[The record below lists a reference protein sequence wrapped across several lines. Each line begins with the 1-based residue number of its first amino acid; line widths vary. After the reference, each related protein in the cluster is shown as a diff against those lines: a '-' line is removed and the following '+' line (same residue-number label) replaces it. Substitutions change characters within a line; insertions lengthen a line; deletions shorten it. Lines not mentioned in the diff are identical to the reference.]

1 MDETALEHWLAT
13 NPPDLEG
20 VSHKEAGVHYSRI
33 FERRFRN
40 DREAGYAALET
51 AMEGKQPSLGYSL
64 LAEIIQHTRHKIVIT
79 TNFDNLVADALAMHA
94 HQSPLVVAHESLAGF
109 VRPQLRRPLVA
120 KIHRDLF
127 FSPKN
132 DINGVSTM
140 EESWSQALKKVFQYF
155 TPIVVG
161 YGGNDGSLMGMLN
174 NLMPGD
180 IPGRMI
186 WCCRAGS
193 TLPETAEEVLK
204 KHNGIRTDI
213 PGFDEFMLQLAAKLV
228 PDFDIAELANRTAK
242 LGEERA
248 KQYREQADKLQGSL
262 KAKGKSASTARTVK
276 ALTPAIKKNSD
287 WWSWLLRARAE
298 ADPDRRE
305 AVYREALINL
315 PNNTEILGSYALFLA
330 DERKDLDA
338 AEAMYKKALEL
349 EPASA
354 SNAGSYARFLADGR
368 KDLDAAEAMFKKA
381 LELDPSDAFQTGNY
395 ANFLADERKDL
406 DAAEAMFKKALE
418 LDPSDAFH
426 TGNYAIFLAQERK
439 DFDAAEALFKK
450 ALELDPSDASQTGN
464 YALFLDRE
472 RKNFDAAETMF
483 KKALELDPSIAAHT
497 ANYAIFLAQ
506 ERKDFDAAEAMF
518 KKALELDPSA
528 ASITCNYANFLANER
543 KDFDAAEAM
552 FKKALELDPSAASIT
567 GNYANFLAEVRKDLD
582 AAEAMFK
589 RALELD
595 PFDAFHTGNYAL
607 FLALERKDFDAAE
620 TMFKKALELDPSI
633 AAHTANYASFLA
645 DERKDFDAAE
655 AMFKKAL
662 ELDPSDA
669 FHAGNYANFLAEVR
683 KDFDA
688 AEAVYKKAVERDP
701 IDVNDLA
708 NFAALLL
715 SRRDV
720 PSLEKVNELIKRCVA
735 ASDAAP
741 SQALAEALLYG
752 ALSNELRADSS
763 VGDSLSRLK
772 GLLTMGF
779 ERGSWDFSRVFEATL
794 PNISEDKRSI
804 YRAVGA
810 AILDANALVQL
821 KDLPAWQEVT
831 LKDPFAY

>member
-1 MDETALEHWLAT
+1 LNAKSVTVWNLDGVLEELAEVNHSMQDRQFAFILGAGASFTSGIPTGHQLAQRWLAQIHRRECMDETTLEDWLAAD
-13 NPPDLEG
+13 PPDLKG
-20 VSHKEAGVHYSRI
+20 VSHTEAGTHYSRI

-132 DINGVSTM
+132 DTSGVSTM
-140 EESWSQALKKVFQYF
+140 EEPWTQALKKVFQYF

-193 TLPETAEEVLK
+193 TLPATAEEVLK

-228 PDFDIAELANRTAK
+228 PDFDIAELASRTAK

-262 KAKGKSASTARTVK
+262 KAKGRSASTARTVK

-305 AVYREALINL
+305 AVYREALTNL
-315 PNNTEILGSYALFLA
+315 PTNTEILGSYARFLA

-349 EPASA
+349 DPTAA
-354 SNAGSYARFLADGR
+354 FNTGNYAIFLAQER
-368 KDLDAAEAMFKKA
+368 KDFDAAEAMFKKA
-381 LELDPSDAFQTGNY
+381 LELDPSDAFHTGNY

-418 LDPSDAFH
+418 LDSTAAFI
-426 TGNYAIFLAQERK
+426 TG
-439 DFDAAEALFKK
+439 
-450 ALELDPSDASQTGN
+450 
-464 YALFLDRE
+464 
-472 RKNFDAAETMF
+472 
-483 KKALELDPSIAAHT
+483 
-497 ANYAIFLAQ
+497 NYAIFLAQ

-518 KKALELDPSA
+518 KKALELDPSNA
-528 ASITCNYANFLANER
+528 LRTGSYAN
-543 KDFDAAEAM
+543 
-552 FKKALELDPSAASIT
+552 
-567 GNYANFLAEVRKDLD
+567 
-582 AAEAMFK
+582 
-589 RALELD
+589 
-595 PFDAFHTGNYAL
+595 
-607 FLALERKDFDAAE
+607 
-620 TMFKKALELDPSI
+620 
-633 AAHTANYASFLA
+633 FLA

-662 ELDPSDA
+662 ELDPTAA
-669 FHAGNYANFLAEVR
+669 FITGNYAIFLAQER

-688 AEAVYKKAVERDP
+688 AEAMFKKALELDPSNAFHTGNYANFLADERKDLDAAEAMYKKALELDP
-701 IDVNDLA
+701 FDVNDLA
-708 NFAALLL
+708 NYAALLL

-720 PSLEKVNELIKRCVA
+720 LHLEKVNELIKRCVA
-735 ASDAAP
+735 ACDAVP

-752 ALSNELRADSS
+752 ALSYELRVDPSLI
-763 VGDSLSRLK
+763 DSLPRLK
-772 GLLTMGF
+772 GLLAMGF

-794 PNISEDKRSI
+794 PNISEDKHSI
-804 YRAVGA
+804 YRAIGA
-810 AILDANALVQL
+810 AILDANALVEL
-821 KDLPAWQEVT
+821 KHLPAWQEVSP
-831 LKDPFAY
+831 KDPFAH

>member
-1 MDETALEHWLAT
+1 MDETTLEDWLAAD
-13 NPPDLEG
+13 PPDLKG
-20 VSHKEAGVHYSRI
+20 VSHTEAGTHYSRI

-40 DREAGYAALET
+40 DREAGYAAPET

-132 DINGVSTM
+132 DTSGVSTM
-140 EESWSQALKKVFQYF
+140 EEPWTQALKKVFQYF

-193 TLPETAEEVLK
+193 TLPATAEEVLK

-228 PDFDIAELANRTAK
+228 PDFDIAELASRTAK

-262 KAKGKSASTARTVK
+262 KAKGRSASTARTVK

-305 AVYREALINL
+305 AVYREALTNL
-315 PNNTEILGSYALFLA
+315 PTNTEILGSYARFLA

-349 EPASA
+349 DPASA
-354 SNAGSYARFLADGR
+354 SNTAD
-368 KDLDAAEAMFKKA
+368 
-381 LELDPSDAFQTGNY
+381 
-395 ANFLADERKDL
+395 
-406 DAAEAMFKKALE
+406 
-418 LDPSDAFH
+418 
-426 TGNYAIFLAQERK
+426 
-439 DFDAAEALFKK
+439 
-450 ALELDPSDASQTGN
+450 
-464 YALFLDRE
+464 
-472 RKNFDAAETMF
+472 
-483 KKALELDPSIAAHT
+483 
-497 ANYAIFLAQ
+497 
-506 ERKDFDAAEAMF
+506 
-518 KKALELDPSA
+518 
-528 ASITCNYANFLANER
+528 
-543 KDFDAAEAM
+543 
-552 FKKALELDPSAASIT
+552 
-567 GNYANFLAEVRKDLD
+567 
-582 AAEAMFK
+582 
-589 RALELD
+589 
-595 PFDAFHTGNYAL
+595 
-607 FLALERKDFDAAE
+607 
-620 TMFKKALELDPSI
+620 
-633 AAHTANYASFLA
+633 YASFLA

-669 FHAGNYANFLAEVR
+669 LHTGNYASFLAVERKDLDAAEAMFKKALELDPTAAFNTGNYAIFLAQER

-688 AEAVYKKAVERDP
+688 AEAMFKKALELDPSDAFHTGNYANFLADERKDLDAAEAMFKKALELDSTAAFITGNYAIFLAQERKDFDAAEAMFKKALELDPSNAFHTGNYANFLADERKDLDAAEAMYKKALELDP
-701 IDVNDLA
+701 FDVNDLA
-708 NFAALLL
+708 NYAALLL

-720 PSLEKVNELIKRCVA
+720 LHLEKVNELIKRCVA
-735 ASDAAP
+735 ACDAVP

-752 ALSNELRADSS
+752 ALSYELRVDPSLI
-763 VGDSLSRLK
+763 DSLPRLK
-772 GLLTMGF
+772 GLLAMGF

-794 PNISEDKRSI
+794 PNISEDKHSI
-804 YRAVGA
+804 YRAIGA
-810 AILDANALVQL
+810 AILDANALVEL
-821 KDLPAWQEVT
+821 KHLPAWQEVSP
-831 LKDPFAY
+831 KDPFAH